1 MKRLMISAAL
11 AALLAPVA
19 ATAADPPGQAQTN
32 AARACKALRTSM
44 GTAAFNR
51 AFGANASDRN
61 AYGKCVARLAKL
73 EQQNIDSA
81 NATCQA
87 EQADPTF
94 AATHGGKAF
103 NEFYGTNANDKN
115 AFGKCVSLKSQTSS
129 TAEQTSSTLNPA
141 QTCAAL
147 RSRIGSASFALL
159 YGTNGN
165 KRNAYGKC
173 VSSVARTQVTN
184 ALNSAQQCRAE
195 QDDATFAASHGGKT
209 FAQFYGTNDNDN
221 NAFGMCVSQK
231 AKAKTDALVQQ
242 TTSAAKA
249 CKAEMKADAAAF
261 RRKYGKSRTLA
272 NAFGKC
278 VSTKVRA
285 NG

>member
-1 MKRLMISAAL
+1 MKRLIIPIAV

-44 GTAAFNR
+44 GAAAFNR

-81 NATCQA
+81 NSTCQA
-87 EQADPTF
+87 EQA
-94 AATHGGKAF
+94 
-103 NEFYGTNANDKN
+103 
-115 AFGKCVSLKSQTSS
+115 
-129 TAEQTSSTLNPA
+129 
-141 QTCAAL
+141 
-147 RSRIGSASFALL
+147 
-159 YGTNGN
+159 
-165 KRNAYGKC
+165 
-173 VSSVARTQVTN
+173 
-184 ALNSAQQCRAE
+184 
-195 QDDATFAASHGGKT
+195 DATFAASHGGKT
-209 FAQFYGTNDNDN
+209 FAQFYGTNENGN

-231 AKAKTDALVQQ
+231 AKAKTETLEQQ
-242 TTSAAKA
+242 TVSAAKA
-249 CKAEMKADAAAF
+249 CKAEMKADPAVF

-272 NAFGKC
+272 NAYGKC
-278 VSTKVRA
+278 VSAKVRA